1 VEAQLKQVKH
11 SAQSVVQMW
20 PKIMNANVHA
30 VARRISQATV
40 IAQNVAIS
48 WVSFQ
53 SPSAQSAEQ
62 RICPAQSSA
71 FLVAHLC
78 PEMKKLTTV
87 WT

>member
-1 VEAQLKQVKH
+1 VEAQLKPVKH
-11 SAQSVVQMW
+11 SAQHVVQTW
-20 PKIMNANVHA
+20 PKIMNANVHP
-30 VARRISQATV
+30 VARKTSQATA
-40 IAQNVAIS
+40 IAQNVAICS
-48 WVSFQ
+48 VSFQ
-53 SPSAQSAEQ
+53 SLFAQSAEQ